1 MELDYMMYV
10 GKYFNIIELIGVCL
24 IKGMIF
30 YYLDIF
36 FYNDWYL
43 KLWRNLIKVIL
54 VSLNLK

>member
-30 YYLDIF
+30 YYMDIF
-36 FYNDWYL
+36 FYNDCYL
-43 KLWRNLIKVIL
+43 KL
-54 VSLNLK
+54 